1 MTPQSHVPSLS
12 ASTPAPLASPQL
24 ARPFTSITTSPAAS
38 TQPQTAEAPGPPYG
52 TVEFA
57 LDRSVRRID
66 ADGHLHIAACIL
78 SAATVCPYYG
88 HEIPNAAALG
98 LDPNALYQVYRDPTA
113 LQAAA
118 TSMAGKPLLMR
129 HQPVS
134 AQAHPS
140 MLTVGAVG
148 SDVHFTPPNLIGS
161 LTIWQSAAIAAIQSG
176 QQKAVSAGYRYRAVA
191 QTGTHDGTPYTLVM
205 ADIVFNHLALV
216 TEPRVKTAIIGDAS
230 PAISSRANG
239 KRPHTGAWGSGP
251 SSMAG
256 ARAPAIQTSSASVP
270 SLIAASGGTDPSSPS
285 QPCLQQGALTSN
297 STRQAMPTHA
307 HATSH
312 AHPAASSSA
321 QTDASAIPA
330 AAHTPNAASSEA
342 TARTVSSL
350 SAAAPLAGSGGTQP
364 HSTTMPSCTA
374 AQPALSMDA
383 AIAQAVQQAEV
394 GAMRR
399 MEALHTARAAVR
411 PFVGDV
417 TMDSAAAV
425 YGFALRENGVDT
437 TALPEAALQPLF
449 QQFARLH
456 AQTQA
461 AGQGAAL
468 GMDSSK
474 TVSFREEFGL
484 NRITVKA

>member
-1 MTPQSHVPSLS
+1 MTPQPHLHSLS
-12 ASTPAPLASPQL
+12 ASTPVPLASPQL

-38 TQPQTAEAPGPPYG
+38 TQPQTAEAPGPPHG

-118 TSMAGKPLLMR
+118 ASMAGKPILMR

-239 KRPHTGAWGSGP
+239 KRLYTGAWGSGP
-251 SSMAG
+251 SVMA
-256 ARAPAIQTSSASVP
+256 AAHAPAIQPSSASVP
-270 SLIAASGGTDPSSPS
+270 SFIAASGGTDPSSSS

-342 TARTVSSL
+342 TAGTVFSL
-350 SAAAPLAGSGGTQP
+350 PAAPLAGSGGTQP
-364 HSTTMPSCTA
+364 HSTTIPSCTA
-374 AQPALSMDA
+374 AQAALSMDA
-383 AIAQAVQQAEV
+383 AIAQAVQQAEA